1 MFGLNSIFNSLIFAF
16 PTSFSLNVLTG
27 GLLYLGPDTIM
38 PIASAIAAIV
48 GILLIFWRA
57 IFTRAKKLIRI
68 GISKITGKPII
79 EPEYVDAGSDFQDAG
94 DELSEPVDNQDT
106 TSSL

>member
-16 PTSFSLNVLTG
+16 PPSYTQNILIG
-27 GLLYLGPDTIM
+27 GLMYLGPDSIM
-38 PIASAIAAIV
+38 PLASAIAAII

-68 GISKITGKPII
+68 GISRITGKPIV
-79 EPEYVDAGSDFQDAG
+79 EPEYVDAGSEFQDAG
-94 DELSEPVDNQDT
+94 DELSDPADNQDT
-106 TSSL
+106 PGSL

>member
-1 MFGLNSIFNSLIFAF
+1 MFGLNNIFNSLIFTF
-16 PTSFSLNVLTG
+16 PPSFSLNILTG

-38 PIASAIAAIV
+38 PIASAIAAII

-68 GISKITGKPII
+68 GISKITGKPIV
-79 EPEYVDAGSDFQDAG
+79 EPEYVDAGSEFQDAG
-94 DELSEPVDNQDT
+94 DELSNPVDNQDT
-106 TSSL
+106 PGSL